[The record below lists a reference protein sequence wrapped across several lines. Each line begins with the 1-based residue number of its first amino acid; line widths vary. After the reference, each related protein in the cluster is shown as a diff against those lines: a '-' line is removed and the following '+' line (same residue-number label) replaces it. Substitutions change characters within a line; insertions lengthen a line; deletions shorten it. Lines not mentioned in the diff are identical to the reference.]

1 MTTTTSVS
9 LIEAREMLALY
20 ITAEKLCLLN
30 QSYTIKDRTYTR
42 ADLAT
47 IARER
52 KRWQSVVDSL
62 TAGGSIRVRRII
74 PRDL

>member
-1 MTTTTSVS
+1 MTTSVA
-9 LIEAREMLALY
+9 LAEAQEMLALY
-20 ITAEKLCLLN
+20 IAAEKLCLLN

-47 IARER
+47 LARER
-52 KRWQSVVDSL
+52 KRWQSIVDSL
-62 TAGGSIRVRRII
+62 IAGGSVKVRRII